1 MVNFFRNLFDGTE
14 FMPHGHCY
22 FWKPEIVWL
31 HVLSDSLIALAYY
44 SIPIT
49 LVYFVRKRRDVPF
62 PWMFLMFG
70 AFIVACGTTHLMEV
84 WTLWIPAYRLSGA
97 IKIITGILS
106 IGTAI
111 LLVPLTPK
119 ALALPSPSE
128 LEAANLDL
136 QKQIVERKRAVEAL
150 RESEE
155 RFRGAFDFAAV
166 GMALVDPDG
175 RWLQVN
181 RSLCELV
188 GYSEEEL
195 LNTNFQSITHPEDL
209 KTDLTYMR
217 QVLSG
222 EIPQYQMETR
232 FFHKF
237 GHIVWILLSVS
248 LVRDAQGVPLY
259 FISQIQDI
267 TQRRQ
272 TEQQLRQAEEKY
284 RNLFEN
290 AVEGVF
296 QTTPDGRYLS
306 ANPALSRMYGFE
318 SPQELLASLTNF
330 DQETYVDPTHR
341 ANCRSL
347 LQENGVLKEFE
358 AQIYRKDGRKIWTST
373 NAQTVLDVRGQPVAY
388 QGIVQDITERKEAEE
403 RLKHSG
409 EQLRALWVRL
419 QSVREEE
426 RTRIAREIHDEL
438 GQALTSLKMDLS
450 WLEKKIALPGDENS
464 KAPLLDKV
472 QTMSSFMGTTL
483 DKVRKIATELRPAV
497 LDDLGLTAALEWQAR
512 EFEARTGIECNS
524 RIEEMK
530 LDPSLSTTVFR
541 IFQEAMTNIVRHAR
555 ATEVQVVF
563 GKSAKKLLLVVRD
576 NGRGVTDEEIADP
589 RSLGILGAR
598 ERAALLGG
606 RVRIR
611 GTPGKGTS
619 VILRVPLKKLS
630 SGTMTVDLPMLVS
643 ANTA

>member
-1 MVNFFRNLFDGTE
+1 MMNFFRNLFDGTE

-166 GMALVDPDG
+166 GMALVGLDG

-209 KTDLTYMR
+209 ETALAYMR

-222 EIPQYQMETR
+222 EIPQYQMEKR
-232 FFHKF
+232 YFHKF

-248 LVRDAQGVPLY
+248 LVRDAQGAPLY

-267 TQRRQ
+267 SQRRQ
-272 TEQQLRQAEEKY
+272 AEQQLRQAEEKY

-318 SPQELLASLTNF
+318 SPQELVASLTNF

-341 ANCRSL
+341 ANFRSL

-388 QGIVQDITERKEAEE
+388 QGCVQDITERKEAEE

-409 EQLRALWVRL
+409 EQLRALWIRL

-472 QTMSSFMGTTL
+472 QAMSSFMGTTL
-483 DKVRKIATELRPAV
+483 DKVRKIAAELRPAV

-606 RVRIR
+606 RIRIR